1 MNDRDER
8 GRVGKGLAE
17 QGIRAAGARAQVQ
30 VNGVQL
36 VPAAAGVAVGL
47 RRLSLAKGSDVMRR
61 RDIGASPTLTT
72 AGKSWA
78 GQRFR

>member
-1 MNDRDER
+1 MTGTNGAGPAR
-8 GRVGKGLAE
+8 GWPNRVLGPLVL
-17 QGIRAAGARAQVQ
+17 RAQVQ
-30 VNGVQL
+30 AKGVQL

-61 RDIGASPTLTT
+61 RDIGASPTLTP